1 MPGETSFQLKLITE
15 SGGRQRLYLTRGPGK
30 ARIPITDVTRMYI
43 SAHPYHSA
51 NDVSYGYNAQL
62 LQSRLDGMLYVT
74 VSRFREG
81 PGDSNE
87 TATDYFKIDQVTDTA
102 TEIPAD
108 SFDAINDLIV
118 LDTLFN

>member
-1 MPGETSFQLKLITE
+1 MPGEASFQLKLITE
-15 SGGRQRLYLTRGPGK
+15 SGGRQRLYLARGPGK

-62 LQSRLDGMLYVT
+62 MQNQADGMLYVT
-74 VSRFREG
+74 VSRFRDG
-81 PGDSNE
+81 PGASNE
-87 TATDYFKIDQVTDTA
+87 TATDYFRIDQITDTA
-102 TEIPAD
+102 TAIPAD
-108 SFDAINDLIV
+108 SFDAISDTIV